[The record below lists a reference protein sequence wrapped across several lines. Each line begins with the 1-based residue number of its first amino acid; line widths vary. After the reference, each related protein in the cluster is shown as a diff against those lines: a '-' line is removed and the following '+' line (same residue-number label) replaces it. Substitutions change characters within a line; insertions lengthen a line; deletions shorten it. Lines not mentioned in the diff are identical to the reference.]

1 MKILKL
7 LSKYFIIFIAFTFL
21 VRSANSNEPVDIWNL
36 EKTENII
43 QNKLTETNKENINDD
58 TIQGIEI
65 GEKNKS
71 IIVNNSLGENDIK
84 LAGLYDPA
92 ENGLSIDMWSYS
104 NGDEIKNILE
114 ELNSKNLSNFSEK
127 ILDVALLTNSYLPS
141 NNISSEEFL
150 DFKFQYLI
158 NKKDFNLIKN
168 FIIKNP
174 SIKNNDKLIRFYV
187 DYHLS
192 NSQIDKSCEIFD
204 YTNEVISDYL
214 NNFKIYCLISDN
226 KKEEAQLLID
236 LKSEFGSL
244 DEFFLKKFNIL
255 MGYDQKDELSSDV
268 NLLRFHLSHKT
279 NEIFSYEPKI
289 DTPNYLW
296 KYLSTSNLLKDSNL
310 INIENPDQVKLIE
323 KATNEGAYE
332 EEDLFN
338 LYKRFQFDI
347 SQLINVNDAYKL
359 LPDYQ
364 ARALI
369 YQRLLLTS
377 DTDNSLKLNLS
388 SILYKSFNESNLSN
402 AFNKELSKI
411 LNTIDEDQIPSNFTT
426 FYNQNIVSDKEKK
439 LKIKI
444 NNKIFHQSK
453 LLNYFLNKMS
463 LPKVEKETNDFLKK
477 IKKNKKYVFSKKDI
491 MMIESLKSDGVQV
504 LKKYDKIYEH
514 KKNVPVEINS
524 MMVNGETGLILL
536 KIAYIIGED
545 DLENI
550 DLESIN
556 FIVGILNEL
565 NTINLRNEILLTV
578 LPLKV

>member
-1 MKILKL
+1 MKILRL
-7 LSKYFIIFIAFTFL
+7 LSKFFISLVVYIFFIN
-21 VRSANSNEPVDIWNL
+21 SSISNEPVDIWNI
-36 EKTENII
+36 EKTENVIEK
-43 QNKLTETNKENINDD
+43 KLLNNKENIEGE
-58 TIQGIEI
+58 TIQEI
-65 GEKNKS
+65 KTGDQNKN
-71 IIVNNSLGENDIK
+71 IIVNDSLSANDVK

-104 NGDEIKNILE
+104 NGKEIKNILE
-114 ELNSKNLSNFSEK
+114 ELNSKKLSNFSEK

-158 NKKDFNLIKN
+158 NKKDFDLIKN

-192 NSQIDKSCEIFD
+192 NSQLDKSCEIFD
-204 YTNEVISDYL
+204 HVNQVISDYL
-214 NNFKIYCLISDN
+214 NNFKIYCLINQN

-255 MGYDQKDELSSDV
+255 MGYEKKDESISDK
-268 NLLRFHLSHKT
+268 NILKFHLSHKT

-296 KYLSTSNLLKDSNL
+296 KYLSTSNLLKDSDL

-332 EEDLFN
+332 EKELFN

-347 SQLINVNDAYKL
+347 NQLINVNDAYKL

-364 ARALI
+364 GRALI

-377 DTDNSLKLNLS
+377 DNSLKLNLS
-388 SILYKSFNESNLSN
+388 SLLNKSFEESNLSN
-402 AFNKELSKI
+402 AFNVELSKI
-411 LNTIDEDQIPSNFTT
+411 LKTIDKDQIPSNFTT
-426 FYNQNIVSDKEKK
+426 FYNQNKELDKIKK
-439 LKIKI
+439 LNIKF

-453 LLNYFLNKMS
+453 LLNYFLNKTS
-463 LPKVEKETNDFLKK
+463 LPKVEKETNDLLKK

-514 KKNVPVEINS
+514 KPNVPVEINS
-524 MMVNGETGLILL
+524 MIVNGETGLILL

-545 DLENI
+545 ELENI
-550 DLESIN
+550 DLESLN

-565 NTINLRNEILLTV
+565 NTINLRNEILLSV

>member
-1 MKILKL
+1 MKILRL
-7 LSKYFIIFIAFTFL
+7 LSKFFISLVVYIFFIN
-21 VRSANSNEPVDIWNL
+21 SSISNEPVDIWNI
-36 EKTENII
+36 EKTENVIEK
-43 QNKLTETNKENINDD
+43 KLLNNNKENIEGE
-58 TIQGIEI
+58 TIQEMKI
-65 GEKNKS
+65 GDQNKN
-71 IIVNNSLGENDIK
+71 IIVNDSLSANDVK

-104 NGDEIKNILE
+104 NGKEIKNILK
-114 ELNSKNLSNFSEK
+114 ELNSKELSDFSEK

-158 NKKDFNLIKN
+158 NKKDFDLIKN

-187 DYHLS
+187 DYYLS
-192 NSQIDKSCEIFD
+192 NSQLDKSCEIFD
-204 YTNEVISDYL
+204 HVNQVISDYL
-214 NNFKIYCLISDN
+214 NNFKIYCLINKN

-244 DEFFLKKFNIL
+244 DEFFLTKFNIL
-255 MGYDQKDELSSDV
+255 MGYEKKDESISDK
-268 NLLRFHLSHKT
+268 NILKFHLSHKT

-296 KYLSTSNLLKDSNL
+296 KYLSTSNLLKDSDL

-332 EEDLFN
+332 EKELFN

-347 SQLINVNDAYKL
+347 NQLINVNDAYKL

-364 ARALI
+364 GRALI

-377 DTDNSLKLNLS
+377 DNSLKLNLS
-388 SILYKSFNESNLSN
+388 SLLNKSFEESNLSN
-402 AFNKELSKI
+402 AFNGELSKI
-411 LNTIDEDQIPSNFTT
+411 LNTIDKDQIPSNYTT
-426 FYNQNIVSDKEKK
+426 FYNQNKELDKIKK
-439 LKIKI
+439 LNIKF

-453 LLNYFLNKMS
+453 LLNYFLNKTS
-463 LPKVEKETNDFLKK
+463 LPKVEKETNDLLKK
-477 IKKNKKYVFSKKDI
+477 LKKNKKYVFSKKDI

-514 KKNVPVEINS
+514 KPNVPVEINS
-524 MMVNGETGLILL
+524 MIVNGETGLILL

-545 DLENI
+545 ELENI
-550 DLESIN
+550 DLESLN

-565 NTINLRNEILLTV
+565 NTINLRNEILLSV

>member
-1 MKILKL
+1 MKILRL
-7 LSKYFIIFIAFTFL
+7 LSKFFISLVVYIFFIN
-21 VRSANSNEPVDIWNL
+21 SSISNEPVDIWNI
-36 EKTENII
+36 EKTENVIEK
-43 QNKLTETNKENINDD
+43 KLLNNNKENIEGE
-58 TIQGIEI
+58 TIQEI
-65 GEKNKS
+65 KTGDQNKN
-71 IIVNNSLGENDIK
+71 IIVNDSLSANDVK

-104 NGDEIKNILE
+104 NGKEIKNILE
-114 ELNSKNLSNFSEK
+114 ELNSKKLSNFSEK

-158 NKKDFNLIKN
+158 NKKDFDLIKN

-192 NSQIDKSCEIFD
+192 NSQLDKSCEIFD
-204 YTNEVISDYL
+204 HVNQVISDYL
-214 NNFKIYCLISDN
+214 NNFKIYCLINQN

-236 LKSEFGSL
+236 LKSEFGIL

-255 MGYDQKDELSSDV
+255 MGYEKKDESISDK
-268 NLLRFHLSHKT
+268 NILKFHLSHKT

-296 KYLSTSNLLKDSNL
+296 KYLSTSNLLKDSDL

-332 EEDLFN
+332 EKELFN

-347 SQLINVNDAYKL
+347 NQLINVNDAYKL

-364 ARALI
+364 GRALI

-377 DTDNSLKLNLS
+377 DNSLKLNLS
-388 SILYKSFNESNLSN
+388 SLLNKSFEESNLSN
-402 AFNKELSKI
+402 AFNRELSKI
-411 LNTIDEDQIPSNFTT
+411 LKTIDKDQIPSNFTT
-426 FYNQNIVSDKEKK
+426 FYNQNKELDKIKK
-439 LKIKI
+439 LNIKF

-453 LLNYFLNKMS
+453 LLNYFLNKTS
-463 LPKVEKETNDFLKK
+463 LPKVEKETNDLLKK

-514 KKNVPVEINS
+514 KPNVPVEINS
-524 MMVNGETGLILL
+524 MIVNGETGLILL

-545 DLENI
+545 ELENI
-550 DLESIN
+550 DLESLN

-565 NTINLRNEILLTV
+565 NTINLRNEILLSV